1 MKLVIDNTKNQRNNK
16 QLTKPDKETFM
27 SKKTHETKPEN
38 WEAIR
43 DKVMELDTEHFQYL
57 LEMERDHCKS
67 VVNEEE
73 PDYDY
78 IGFLSYSAGQLVKV
92 LDLAKDAKTL
102 TKETTNN

>member
-1 MKLVIDNTKNQRNNK
+1 
-16 QLTKPDKETFM
+16 M

-38 WEAIR
+38 WESIR
-43 DKVMELDTEHFQYL
+43 DRVMELDTEHFQYL

-67 VVNEEE
+67 LINEEE

-78 IGFLSYSAGQLVKV
+78 IGFLSHSAYQLQLV
-92 LDLAKDAKTL
+92 LDLVEEAKTL

>member
-16 QLTKPDKETFM
+16 QPTKPDKETFM
-27 SKKTHETKPEN
+27 SKKPHETLI

>member
-1 MKLVIDNTKNQRNNK
+1 
-16 QLTKPDKETFM
+16 M
-27 SKKTHETKPEN
+27 SVKTHDERNIIYLPTPED
-38 WEAIR
+38 WEAIQDR
-43 DKVMELDTEHFQYL
+43 MMELDADVFQYL

>member
-1 MKLVIDNTKNQRNNK
+1 
-16 QLTKPDKETFM
+16 M
-27 SKKTHETKPEN
+27 SKKTHETNPEN

-43 DKVMELDTEHFQYL
+43 DSVMELDTEHFQYL

-67 VVNEEE
+67 LINEEE

-78 IGFLSYSAGQLVKV
+78 IGFLSHSAYQLQLV
-92 LDLAKDAKTL
+92 LDLVEEAKTL

>member
-1 MKLVIDNTKNQRNNK
+1 
-16 QLTKPDKETFM
+16 M
-27 SKKTHETKPEN
+27 SKKPHETLI

-67 VVNEEE
+67 LINEEE

-78 IGFLSYSAGQLVKV
+78 IGFLSHSAYQLQLV
-92 LDLAKDAKTL
+92 LDLVEEAKTL